1 MTTTNPYVLNIIQQT
16 GMTEREVH
24 QSTSSVTR
32 TFPCTIHGRHFSSQ
46 EEYDYDLN
54 EFLMGM

>member
-1 MTTTNPYVLNIIQQT
+1 MSNNPYVLNIIQQT

-32 TFPCTIHGRHFSSQ
+32 TFPCTIHGRHFAT
-46 EEYDYDLN
+46 EADYQDELN